1 MQHGPACFSRCDPTA
16 LLTGN
21 RGHPEKAL
29 GTTPCPR
36 GTAVMSDEREEQKA
50 VAVMGRW

>member
-29 GTTPCPR
+29 GTTHCPR
-36 GTAVMSDEREEQKA
+36 GTAVISDEREEQKA